1 MPCTTL
7 DPKTALVVI
16 DLQKGIVAL
25 AGEDV
30 VKPVLANAA
39 RLAGAFRRAKQT
51 VVLVNV
57 AFSADGQDRPRGRS
71 DVPLFAMPPMTDFH
85 ELLPELGRDAS
96 DLRVT
101 KRQQNAFYGTDLDL
115 QLRRRG
121 VTNIVLCGIATSAG
135 VEGTARSA
143 YERAYNI
150 TFASDAMADRD
161 PAMHEIV
168 TTKTFPRIGEVDTT
182 DAILRHL
189 K

>member
-16 DLQKGIVAL
+16 DFQKGIAAM
-25 AGEDV
+25 AGDKIRGAVEHS
-30 VKPVLANAA
+30 A
-39 RLAGAFRRAKQT
+39 RLAQAFRRAKQT

-57 AFSADGQDRPRGRS
+57 AFSADGGDRPRGR
-71 DVPLFAMPPMTDFH
+71 TDGPVRTLPNDPTFSEIMA
-85 ELLPELGRDAS
+85 ELAPEPS

-101 KRQQNAFYGTDLDL
+101 KKQPNAFYGTDLDL

-121 VTNIVLCGIATSAG
+121 VTQIVLCGVSTSVG
-135 VEGTARSA
+135 VDGTARAA
-143 YERAYNI
+143 YERSYNVTI
-150 TFASDAMADRD
+150 ASDACADLD
-161 PAMHEIV
+161 PAMHDAV
-168 TTKTFPRIGEVDTT
+168 MTKMFPRVAEIDTT